1 MLFPPNYMHGH
12 IFLSNK
18 MRKDIEILLESEQAD
33 EERVNTKIFIS
44 RL

>member
-1 MLFPPNYMHGH
+1 
-12 IFLSNK
+12 

-44 RL
+44 KISYVKGIDFVFDSLG